1 MLWAMGIGDPPQAER
16 AALTDLLSAGGLAY
30 VRSAETRRLVARY
43 ERLLAVEEKEQE
55 DLVAQWT
62 RNIVPYLQ
70 EHGSLA
76 DMFQFGYEGE
86 RTSQRFFSS
95 DSDAFVQNRKFSNL
109 LTTEINQVGNYRRS
123 VRNLLEGINELA
135 ISLAG

>member
-1 MLWAMGIGDPPQAER
+1 ML
-16 AALTDLLSAGGLAY
+16 
-30 VRSAETRRLVARY
+30 
-43 ERLLAVEEKEQE
+43 EEKLQE
-55 DLVAQWT
+55 ILAAEWNG
-62 RNIVPYLQ
+62 NIVPYLQ

-76 DMFQFGYEGE
+76 DMFQLGYEGE

-109 LTTEINQVGNYRRS
+109 VSSEINRVGNYRNS
-123 VRNLLEGINELA
+123 VRNLLQGIDELA